1 MTFNNQLKHYRQS
14 AQLTQE
20 SLAEKLFITVR
31 TLQFYEQGARE
42 PSLETLIRIA
52 EILNI
57 TTDELLGRTQ
67 KE

>member
-14 AQLTQE
+14 AQLTQK

-31 TLQFYEQGARE
+31 TLQFYEQGTRE